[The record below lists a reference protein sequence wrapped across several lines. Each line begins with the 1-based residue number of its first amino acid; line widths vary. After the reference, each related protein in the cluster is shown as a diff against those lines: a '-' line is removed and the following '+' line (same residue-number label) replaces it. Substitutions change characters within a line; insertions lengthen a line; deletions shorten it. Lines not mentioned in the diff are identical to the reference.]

1 MKEINHANSFG
12 VNIVG
17 IHIPK
22 NAIYG
27 KTHTL
32 KGTEFTYY
40 TTDLESIDNAHRTF
54 IYTYV
59 SAYGSAFRLQR
70 VKKDSMLGHLIM
82 EYANE
87 NIPYGTRCIWPR
99 YAHSFVPTEKKP
111 QIVFLGKVSNQE
123 SIEGRGYANKLR
135 KQRDRNGNIIPHT
148 YEQVDFV
155 DKGAYN
161 GWKAW

>member
-59 SAYGSAFRLQR
+59 SAYGSTFRLQR
-70 VKKDSMLGHLIM
+70 VKKDSMLRSLNYGICQRK
-82 EYANE
+82 Y
-87 NIPYGTRCIWPR
+87 PYGTTLHM
-99 YAHSFVPTEKKP
+99 A
-111 QIVFLGKVSNQE
+111 
-123 SIEGRGYANKLR
+123 
-135 KQRDRNGNIIPHT
+135 
-148 YEQVDFV
+148 
-155 DKGAYN
+155 
-161 GWKAW
+161 